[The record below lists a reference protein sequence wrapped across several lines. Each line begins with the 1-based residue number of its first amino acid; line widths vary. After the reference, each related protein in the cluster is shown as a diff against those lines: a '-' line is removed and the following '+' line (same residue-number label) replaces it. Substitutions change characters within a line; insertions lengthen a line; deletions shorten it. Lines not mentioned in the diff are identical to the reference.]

1 MKRLRKQ
8 KGSGQGG
15 GFAAFAICSVFLLLG
30 AAAGSFSGS
39 YVGGSGAGWLLER
52 GSGFGECL
60 AGNLLAVGAVLI
72 LGSSCIGFFLLPFL
86 PAAAGFAAG
95 FAMSA
100 YLAISGSWSAA
111 FLQCGWFVVL
121 ALPVFTVLCVCA
133 MRASKAVLGLMIS
146 GTRFQPDTVPA
157 FLKILMIS
165 GAASVLLAA
174 ARAALNA

>member
-1 MKRLRKQ
+1 MKHLRKQ
-8 KGSGQGG
+8 NAPGQGG
-15 GFAAFAICSVFLLLG
+15 GFTAFAICSVFLLLG

-39 YVGGSGAGWLLER
+39 YVGGSGAAWLER

-60 AGNLLAVGAVLI
+60 AGNLLAVGVVLL

-86 PAAAGFAAG
+86 SAAAGFAAG

-111 FLQCGWFVVL
+111 FLQCGWFIVL

-133 MRASKAVLGLMIS
+133 MRASKAVMRLMVS
-146 GTRFQPDTVPA
+146 GTRPQPDTVPA

-165 GAASVLLAA
+165 GAASILLAA